1 MWLEPRRAGQTLS
14 ASREHNYRQ
23 KEGKG
28 TMIVKTSRTR
38 QWSPWP
44 TCDSKSRSRA
54 PGNAIVVFLCL
65 LTLGLL
71 TPSPCHAAGS
81 GDSGGG
87 KKSKTSASGDQT
99 SSSGGQAASSGS
111 QTPPAGTIPLPTT
124 TVCKVP
130 DLTVTIEQSDK
141 TTTPL
146 SIDNILDS
154 YESND
159 GNKLQAELGAI
170 EKSLNSR
177 CAKPNGDPKFP
188 FPPHSRISF
197 AMIDDHAPIPTPIRI
212 LAGDSH
218 LPDLGS
224 QRAINYD
231 SLITVYVYR
240 DWSTPILTT
249 YTASPAASPVLTS
262 AAQFVSSSMGA
273 LSKFTIPAPVL
284 QFDRRTPLTDLDNTF
299 NMIVSPDRSKC
310 DSTQLPKIPPS
321 RVNVVV
327 TRTTVPKH
335 WKWAQ
340 LTIKDNANFQL
351 LMKADSVSGGYREPI
366 LRPILRR
373 YREELSQLQT
383 QCKLASDNNDAKQLT
398 TILTKIAATQAA
410 LETELAPHKR
420 LNNLFLQSFV
430 LGKCYNFRLGPQT
443 PDADSNKTN
452 IAACQAELDDALKSA
467 MNLNGSDDVTP
478 ELDEA
483 LKLYERYSAVV
494 AAVGATT
501 PAPLQTTYT
510 YGPLTRVAFGLGG
523 GAMFHYS
530 TRQVKASATPGTAA
544 PTDDP
549 PSGAFTAV
557 NAYISLGGYDE
568 ASLRI
573 SYSERFR
580 PVVGV
585 VLTPDPGGFV
595 GVGVVPWSQMRSLTF
610 NAGYAWM
617 AATVIAN
624 PDEAMAAKRVTKR
637 GTLGAWIV
645 GLGYSF

>member
-1 MWLEPRRAGQTLS
+1 
-14 ASREHNYRQ
+14 
-23 KEGKG
+23 
-28 TMIVKTSRTR
+28 MIAKTNRTR

-44 TCDSKSRSRA
+44 TSDSKSRPRE
-54 PGNAIVVFLCL
+54 PGNAIVVFLCI

-71 TPSPCHAAGS
+71 PPSPCHAAGA
-81 GDSGGG
+81 GDSSGG
-87 KKSKTSASGDQT
+87 KKPKTPASGDQT

-124 TVCKVP
+124 TVCMVP
-130 DLTVTIEQSDK
+130 DLTVTIKQADK

-146 SIDNILDS
+146 SIDDILDS

-159 GNKLQAELGAI
+159 GGKLQAELGAI
-170 EKSLNSR
+170 DESLNSR
-177 CAKPNGDPKFP
+177 CAKLHGDPKFP

-197 AMIDDHAPIPTPIRI
+197 AMLDDHAPTPTPIRI

-224 QRAINYD
+224 QRAINHD

-240 DWSTPILTT
+240 DWNTPILTT

-273 LSKFTIPAPVL
+273 LSKFPIPAPQL
-284 QFDRRTPLTDLDNTF
+284 QVDRMTQRLSDLDTATQAMAAFNT
-299 NMIVSPDRSKC
+299 IVAIDGSKC
-310 DSTQLPKIPPS
+310 DSTLLPNIPPS

-327 TRTTVPKH
+327 TRTAVPKH

-340 LTIKDNANFQL
+340 LTIKDNANLQV
-351 LMKADSVSGGYREPI
+351 LMKADSVSGGYRESI

-373 YREELSQLQT
+373 YRGKLLLQAQCQQASNDDTQAEHLPTILATIASTQKELS
-383 QCKLASDNNDAKQLT
+383 
-398 TILTKIAATQAA
+398 
-410 LETELAPHKR
+410 TELAAHKR
-420 LNNLFLQSFV
+420 LNNLFLQPFV
-430 LGKCYNFRLGPQT
+430 LGKCYNFRFGPQT

-452 IAACQAELDDALKSA
+452 MPACQAELDSGLASA
-467 MNLNGSDDVTP
+467 MNLNGSDDVAP

-483 LKLYERYSAVV
+483 LKLYGRYSAVV
-494 AAVGATT
+494 VSVGNTT
-501 PAPLQTTYT
+501 PVPLQTTYT

-523 GAMFHYS
+523 GAMYHYS

-544 PTDDP
+544 PTDDS
-549 PSGAFTAV
+549 PSGAFTSV
-557 NAYISLGGYDE
+557 NAYISFGGYDE

-610 NAGYAWM
+610 NIGYTWM
-617 AATVIAN
+617 SATVIAN
-624 PDEAMAAKRVTKR
+624 PDEAVAAKRVTKR
-637 GTLGAWIV
+637 GTLGAGIV